1 MGNKAFR
8 YSPEHIAFL
17 SEGFMTMS
25 PTPLAVAFK
34 DKFDID
40 KTPGQIHSALKGRG
54 ITCGRNSGEI
64 MKGKSKIFT
73 PEQVDW
79 FKTNYLL
86 LSRRDLTAAF
96 NKKFNQN
103 REEKQV
109 ITFLKN
115 NSIHSGRTAHF
126 KKGVPSWAKG
136 TRGVLKA
143 NSGSFKEGQ
152 HAHNHVPV
160 GSERIVKGGYT
171 EVKTAEPH
179 TWIGKNRITWEES
192 HGTIPKNHNIRFR
205 DGNPENLTIDNLFMV
220 NKSEHQIL
228 NAMKFIEQPD
238 QVKDTTVLMARI
250 RSKTIQLSDRGA
262 A

>member
-73 PEQVDW
+73 TEQVDW
-79 FKTNYLL
+79 FKTNYPL

-115 NSIHSGRTAHF
+115 NKIKSGRTAHF
-126 KKGVPSWAKG
+126 KAGVPSWSAG
-136 TRGVLKA
+136 TKGVLKA
-143 NSGSFKEGQ
+143 NRGSFKKGQ
-152 HAHNHVPV
+152 VPHNHLPI
-160 GSERIVKGGYT
+160 GSERKVCDGYI
-171 EVKTAEPH
+171 EIKTAEPH
-179 TWIGKNRITWEES
+179 TWVGKHRLIWEETR
-192 HGTIPKNHNIRFR
+192 GPIPHNHNIRFR
-205 DGNPENLTIDNLFMV
+205 DGDPENLTIDNLFMV

-228 NAMKFIEQPD
+228 NTMKFIEQP
-238 QVKDTTVLMARI
+238 VEIKDTTILMARV
-250 RSKTIQLSDRGA
+250 RSKTIQLNDRGA